1 MTAGRIGLTVTLAS
15 AAAVAAFTRPS
26 LAIVTA
32 ADHGRRVQH
41 APVAC
46 ELTPEP
52 PPNPLDLLLVDEPES
67 PLDALWDDESEVVP
81 ATPDSALAYAAL
93 AGVATIGWDLLAV
106 DTTIGLLGI
115 AATAAALAA
124 NADNQTV
131 IGRGFKAFGDVA
143 NDVLAPSPKPAPAV
157 GISMSAA
164 VCAPPET
171 RGETSSTLAMSP
183 WEGDEEE
190 SMMDEE
196 ERLRTPTLSERATV
210 AAVERTT
217 APGVAREHQ
226 LTSRE
231 AVSEA
236 CREVDEQCA
245 KWLERRDAADAS
257 RAQATEAA
265 QLASARAAEAAEC
278 AAALAEAEERACA
291 AERMLQA
298 AQEAKLVAEA
308 AAAASRQQAEV
319 ARHTA
324 AAEELATAA
333 ATAAEM
339 SALAALREA
348 ETGLS
353 NALGGKGVA
362 AETMPSAQAEST
374 LEEMAGDR
382 PHPKP
387 PTARSPS
394 TTAPPVTLPSTPK
407 RATVGRGMAKAP
419 AEPKGQAARLRA
431 VVKNLG
437 DIAPQR
443 LLLDFPE
450 SERVEVHVNEDTGS
464 YAQVVLVFRPGASP
478 VLATSVHGYRLQ
490 PSVRPILP
498 ERGCKVISWARQPR
512 GAALALGPG
521 GAAFYA

>member
-1 MTAGRIGLTVTLAS
+1 MAAGRISLTVTLAS

-26 LAIVTA
+26 LAIVTGVE
-32 ADHGRRVQH
+32 HGRRAQH

-52 PPNPLDLLLVDEPES
+52 PPNPLDLLVVEEPEG
-67 PLDALWDDESEVVP
+67 PLDALWDDEPAGSEVVP

-124 NADNQTV
+124 NADNQTA
-131 IGRGFKAFGDVA
+131 IGRGFKALGDVA
-143 NDVLAPSPKPAPAV
+143 NDVLAPSPKPAPAPAA

-164 VCAPPET
+164 VCAPPDARGGTT
-171 RGETSSTLAMSP
+171 RTLALSP
-183 WEGDEEE
+183 WEVDDDERL
-190 SMMDEE
+190 MDDDERLMDDE
-196 ERLRTPTLSERATV
+196 ERLIDVDDRLSTPTRSEWATMPAVERATV
-210 AAVERTT
+210 
-217 APGVAREHQ
+217 PGVARERQ
-226 LTSRE
+226 ITSKE
-231 AVSEA
+231 AVSAA

-245 KWLERRDAADAS
+245 KWLERRDTADAS
-257 RAQATEAA
+257 RVQATEAA

-278 AAALAEAEERACA
+278 AAALAEAEECA
-291 AERMLQA
+291 RTAERMLQVA
-298 AQEAKLVAEA
+298 REAMLVAEA
-308 AAAASRQQAEV
+308 AAAASRQQAAV
-319 ARHTA
+319 ASDTA
-324 AAEELATAA
+324 ASEELAAAA
-333 ATAAEM
+333 ATEAEL

-353 NALGGKGVA
+353 NALGSKGVA
-362 AETMPSAQAEST
+362 AESMPSAHAEGM
-374 LEEMAGDR
+374 LEETAGDR

-407 RATVGRGMAKAP
+407 RAAVGRGMAKTP

-450 SERVEVHVNEDTGS
+450 AERVEVQAWAG
-464 YAQVVLVFRPGASP
+464 
-478 VLATSVHGYRLQ
+478 
-490 PSVRPILP
+490 
-498 ERGCKVISWARQPR
+498 RG
-512 GAALALGPG
+512 
-521 GAAFYA
+521 